1 MDVFPPQSD
10 FVQAEVFIKA
20 RPGETTGETQNQREE
35 ERVLRREE
43 SLEEGMY
50 GWVYRVVRGTANG
63 ILGSRFC
70 LLLT

>member
-35 ERVLRREE
+35 ERALRREE
-43 SLEEGMY
+43 SLEEGCMD
-50 GWVYRVVRGTANG
+50 GFTG
-63 ILGSRFC
+63 L
-70 LLLT
+70 